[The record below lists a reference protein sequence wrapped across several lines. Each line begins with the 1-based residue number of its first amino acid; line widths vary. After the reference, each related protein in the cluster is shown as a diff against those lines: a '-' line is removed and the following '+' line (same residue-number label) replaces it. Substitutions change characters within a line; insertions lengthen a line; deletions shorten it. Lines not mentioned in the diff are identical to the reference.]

1 MLRKSRE
8 FRNLDLIVA
17 FRSTLTDL
25 KFRLTDSTMVR
36 KWRRISW
43 LKLTFASSS
52 TSTRFT
58 RWAHVSFTRPSP
70 NANGACVCSD
80 SNPLRNGMFCVV
92 SHLTTN
98 KLLTVFTIRRP
109 KTLSSNTLG
118 QQRDTFS
125 SRFPSSSRK
134 LEPSLPLRLERPSR
148 RRRSKSRHELMDWV
162 FLSEPKVRQV
172 SLSVSPSAELTRL
185 TSCADYISNRRL
197 LLSLADAGGRLMLS
211 WKDLSELAG
220 STSRV
225 YTLLSTLHD
234 LSSSRYIAL
243 PRPTDLE
250 ASKPF
255 YDLGSI
261 NGKLQ
266 LTNVASEVE
275 FEKVPIVAPA
285 PGVARGGEELVHNL
299 SFKIKAGEHL
309 LIAGGNGTGKTAIS
323 RVLAGAHTFPVSA
336 WGLKLLTLARYIRS
350 LARLRGDRSST
361 WRCWNHVPTST
372 TLPLER

>member
-1 MLRKSRE
+1 
-8 FRNLDLIVA
+8 
-17 FRSTLTDL
+17 
-25 KFRLTDSTMVR
+25 
-36 KWRRISW
+36 
-43 LKLTFASSS
+43 
-52 TSTRFT
+52 
-58 RWAHVSFTRPSP
+58 
-70 NANGACVCSD
+70 
-80 SNPLRNGMFCVV
+80 
-92 SHLTTN
+92 
-98 KLLTVFTIRRP
+98 
-109 KTLSSNTLG
+109 
-118 QQRDTFS
+118 
-125 SRFPSSSRK
+125 
-134 LEPSLPLRLERPSR
+134 
-148 RRRSKSRHELMDWV
+148 
-162 FLSEPKVRQV
+162 
-172 SLSVSPSAELTRL
+172 
-185 TSCADYISNRRL
+185 
-197 LLSLADAGGRLMLS
+197 MLS

-336 WGLKLLTLARYIRS
+336 
-350 LARLRGDRSST
+350 
-361 WRCWNHVPTST
+361 
-372 TLPLER
+372 